1 MARPSIQKSKV
12 GGMDALV
19 LENEK
24 IRTVILPEMGARVL
38 SLIYKQTET
47 EFAWR
52 SPNVPI
58 KKMNEE
64 LENVS
69 GFFDCIPTTDPC
81 TFRGK
86 KLPLGGEVSS
96 KPWKILK
103 IEKKPTVVTL
113 KMEARCQIYPISIRK
128 KIALQKNKSALKIE
142 YEVSNLSTENLE
154 YHYSS
159 HNTIQV
165 SPYHRLVIPHEVT
178 KVKLGYDSRF
188 GKMGDTISWPEAMDT
203 KGNRV
208 DISKIASPCEGIM
221 ENYYTPKLK
230 ERWCA
235 AINEAKHE
243 ALAITWQGEALPY
256 LNICTNTGG
265 WRDYYFAALEPVTGR
280 PDNLEVA
287 VNQWKDYATLK
298 PKEQTQWS
306 QTFILSHNIK
316 RIEKIGNDTIMPGHE
331 T

>member
-1 MARPSIQKSKV
+1 MARPSIQKSIV
-12 GGMDALV
+12 NGMNALV

-24 IRTVILPEMGARVL
+24 IRTVILPELGARVL
-38 SLIYKQTET
+38 SLIYKPTET

-58 KKMNEE
+58 EKTNEE

-81 TFRGK
+81 TFRGN

-103 IEKKPTVVTL
+103 IEKRRAAVTL
-113 KMEARCQIYPISIRK
+113 KMEARCKIYPLLIRK
-128 KIALQKNKSALKIE
+128 KITLRKNNSALEIE
-142 YEVSNLSTENLE
+142 YEVCNMSTDTLE
-154 YHYSS
+154 YHYSG

-178 KVKLGYDSRF
+178 KLKLGYDSRF
-188 GKMGDTISWPEAMDT
+188 GKMGDMISWPEAADI

-208 DISKIASPCEGIM
+208 DISKIAGPCEGIM
-221 ENYYTPKLK
+221 ENFYTTKLK

-235 AINEAKHE
+235 AINEAKQE
-243 ALAITWQGEALPY
+243 AIAVTWQGEALPY
-256 LNICTNTGG
+256 LNLCTNTGM

-298 PKEQTQWS
+298 PKEKTTWK

-316 RIEKIGNDTIMPGHE
+316 QIEKIENDIIIPKK
-331 T
+331 

>member
-1 MARPSIQKSKV
+1 MPQPSIQKSIV
-12 GGMDALV
+12 GGTNALV

-24 IRTVILPEMGARVL
+24 IRTVILPEMGARIL
-38 SLIYKQTET
+38 SLIYKPTET

-58 KKMNEE
+58 KKTNEE

-81 TFRGK
+81 TLKGK
-86 KLPLGGEVSS
+86 KLPIGGEVSS

-103 IEKKPTVVTL
+103 IEKKRTAVTL
-113 KMEARCQIYPISIRK
+113 KMEARCKIYPILIRK
-128 KIALQKNKSALKIE
+128 KITLQKNKPTLEIE
-142 YEVSNLSTENLE
+142 YEVRNLSAESIE

-159 HNTIQV
+159 HNTIRV

-178 KVKLGYDSRF
+178 KLKLGYDSRF
-188 GKMGDTISWPEAMDT
+188 GKMGDTISWPEAVDI

-208 DISKIASPCEGIM
+208 DISKIAGPCEGIM
-221 ENYYTPKLK
+221 ENLYTTKLK

-243 ALAITWQGEALPY
+243 AIAVTWKGEALPY
-256 LNICTNTGG
+256 LLICTNTGA

-298 PKEQTQWS
+298 PKEQTTWN
-306 QTFILSHNIK
+306 QTFILTHNIK
-316 RIEKIGNDTIMPGHE
+316 HIEKIENETIIP
-331 T
+331 

>member
-1 MARPSIQKSKV
+1 MPQPSIQRSKI
-12 GGMDALV
+12 GGTNSFV

-24 IRTVILPEMGARVL
+24 IRTVILPEMGGRIL
-38 SLIYKQTET
+38 SLIYKPTET

-58 KKMNEE
+58 KKRNDEF
-64 LENVS
+64 ENVS

-81 TFRGK
+81 TLRGN

-103 IEKKPTVVTL
+103 IEKKRTAVIL
-113 KMEARCQIYPISIRK
+113 NMAARCQIYPILIRK
-128 KIALQKNKSALKIE
+128 KIILQKNKPQLKIE
-142 YEVSNLSTENLE
+142 HEIRNLSTESLE

-165 SPYHRLVIPHEVT
+165 SPYHRLVLPHEVT
-178 KVKLGYDSRF
+178 KLKLGYNCRF
-188 GKMGDTISWPEAMDT
+188 GKMGDTISWPKAVDT
-203 KGNRV
+203 KGNSV
-208 DISKIASPCEGIM
+208 DISKIAEPGEGIM
-221 ENYYTPKLK
+221 ENFYTAKLK
-230 ERWCA
+230 EKWCV

-243 ALAITWQGEALPY
+243 AIAVTWKGEALPY
-256 LNICTNTGG
+256 LLVCTNTGG

-280 PDNLEVA
+280 SDNLEVA

-298 PKEQTQWS
+298 PKEQTTWN
-306 QTFILSHNIK
+306 QTFILTHNIK
-316 RIEKIGNDTIMPGHE
+316 HIEKIENEIIVPG
-331 T
+331 

>member
-1 MARPSIQKSKV
+1 MAQPSIQKSIV
-12 GGMDALV
+12 GGTNALV

-24 IRTVILPEMGARVL
+24 IRTVILPEMGARIL
-38 SLIYKQTET
+38 SLIYKPTET

-58 KKMNEE
+58 KKTNEE

-81 TFRGK
+81 TLRGK
-86 KLPLGGEVSS
+86 KLPLGGGVSS
-96 KPWKILK
+96 KPWKVLK
-103 IEKKPTVVTL
+103 IEKKRNAVTL
-113 KMEARCQIYPISIRK
+113 KMEARCKIYPLLIRK
-128 KIALQKNKSALKIE
+128 KITLQKNKSALEVE
-142 YEVSNLSTENLE
+142 YEVRNLSAESLE

-178 KVKLGYDSRF
+178 KLKLGYDSRF
-188 GKMGDTISWPEAMDT
+188 GKMGDTISWPEAVDN

-208 DISKIASPCEGIM
+208 DISKIAGPSEGIM
-221 ENYYTPKLK
+221 ENLYTSKLK

-235 AINEAKHE
+235 AINEAKQE
-243 ALAITWQGEALPY
+243 AIAVTWKGEALPY
-256 LNICTNTGG
+256 LLICTNTGA

-298 PKEQTQWS
+298 PKEQTTWK
-306 QTFILSHNIK
+306 QTFILAHNIK
-316 RIEKIGNDTIMPGHE
+316 HIEKIENETIIP
-331 T
+331 

>member
-1 MARPSIQKSKV
+1 MALPSIQKSMV
-12 GGMDALV
+12 GRTNALV

-38 SLIYKQTET
+38 SLIYKPTET

-58 KKMNEE
+58 EKTNEA

-81 TFRGK
+81 TFRGN

-103 IEKKPTVVTL
+103 IEKRRAAVTL
-113 KMEARCQIYPISIRK
+113 RMEARCKIYPLLIRK
-128 KIALQKNKSALKIE
+128 KITLRKNKSALEIE
-142 YEVSNLSTENLE
+142 YEVCNLSTDTLE
-154 YHYSS
+154 YHYSG

-178 KVKLGYDSRF
+178 KLKLGYDSRF
-188 GKMGDTISWPEAMDT
+188 GKMGDMISWPEAVDT

-208 DISKIASPCEGIM
+208 DISKIAGPCEGIM
-221 ENYYTPKLK
+221 ENFYTAKLK

-235 AINEAKHE
+235 AINEAKQE
-243 ALAITWQGEALPY
+243 AIAVTWQGEALPY
-256 LNICTNTGG
+256 LNICTNTGA

-298 PKEQTQWS
+298 PKEKTTWK

-316 RIEKIGNDTIMPGHE
+316 QIEKIENDTIIPKK
-331 T
+331 